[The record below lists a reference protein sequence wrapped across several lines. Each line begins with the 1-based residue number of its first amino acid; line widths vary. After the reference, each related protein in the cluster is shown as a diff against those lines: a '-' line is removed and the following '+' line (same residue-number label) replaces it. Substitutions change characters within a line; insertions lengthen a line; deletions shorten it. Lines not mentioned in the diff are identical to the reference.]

1 MENKDV
7 PLFYL
12 IFLASLT
19 NVITQFSYPAQKSL
33 SRYSFT
39 VYKDKKVDGNTNM
52 VEMRTDY
59 IDYHACI
66 KACFNK
72 GIMCKSI
79 DAETQN
85 NNKFTCRFF
94 NDDSP
99 KIQQTEGFLFI
110 STKPPNCSRSC
121 SLTLDLC
128 GKCECNPSCAGRNRR
143 QHSCNCKQV
152 AGIAKSCQEHYN
164 NGFTKTGIF
173 QISPKDMAFET
184 LCEMEKLEHQNPQVI
199 VLNKN
204 KKIATINNLQK
215 EYSVY
220 FKFKPISN
228 EGFANV
234 IHFTTGVD
242 ICFYGCRIPSVFI
255 EPAGELYISSAIN
268 DNYDYVV
275 RTSKIPLN
283 QWSSIQISQTQS
295 SGSYIYTVYLNG
307 QTITSVFNLKP
318 QIFPNVN
325 VYATDPWWNGAV
337 GFIKDLKIISGNDDL
352 LKVDEHM
359 LIQNNL
365 ITSIPLLEKEY
376 SVSFKLKPESYFQFF
391 RNVIHLTTGDDYGK
405 YGSRTPAVFVYP
417 NSLGLQIASAV
428 NGNNNYNFLTQ
439 PLSLNEWSSIK
450 ISQTQLNETYMYTA
464 YLNELM
470 IYSTKND
477 MPQTFSNVLVYAA
490 NPWNIALDG
499 FIKDFK
505 ITNGKNI
512 VQLNKDTWIPIMT
525 RFASWGPMFWD
536 RTFEAYENGFGLINQ
551 QWIGLKKLN
560 QLTSTFFSDMR
571 VDYFVSED
579 IRLSTMYYNVIVGSS
594 NDKYVFSYDKYD
606 PKGLIEPDQLNAKG
620 KKFLEC
626 SMWWTDICDKTRFP
640 TSTNYI
646 SFGSSQQL
654 VSIQFLLRTKKY
666 RA

>member
-1 MENKDV
+1 M
-7 PLFYL
+7 LLYI
-12 IFLASLT
+12 IFLTSLT
-19 NVITQFSYPAQKSL
+19 NVITQFSYPMQKS

-39 VYKDKKVDGNTNM
+39 VYKDKKVDGSTNM

-66 KACFNK
+66 TACFNI
-72 GIMCKSI
+72 GIICKSI
-79 DAETQN
+79 EGEIQN

-99 KIQQTEGFLFI
+99 KVKRTEGFLFI
-110 STKPPNCSRSC
+110 STKPPNCSQSC
-121 SLTLDLC
+121 SLKLDSC
-128 GKCECNPSCAGRNRR
+128 GKCDCNPSCAGRNRR
-143 QHSCNCKQV
+143 QHNCNCKTA
-152 AGIAKSCQEHYN
+152 AGIAKSCQEHYD

-173 QISPKDMAFET
+173 QISPKDLVFET
-184 LCEMEKLEHQNPQVI
+184 LCEMEKFEHQNPQVI
-199 VLNKN
+199 VLNEN

-255 EPAGELYISSAIN
+255 ESTGELYISSAIN

-337 GFIKDLKIISGNDDL
+337 GFIKDLKILNGND
-352 LKVDEHM
+352 
-359 LIQNNL
+359 
-365 ITSIPLLEKEY
+365 
-376 SVSFKLKPESYFQFF
+376 
-391 RNVIHLTTGDDYGK
+391 
-405 YGSRTPAVFVYP
+405 
-417 NSLGLQIASAV
+417 
-428 NGNNNYNFLTQ
+428 
-439 PLSLNEWSSIK
+439 
-450 ISQTQLNETYMYTA
+450 
-464 YLNELM
+464 
-470 IYSTKND
+470 
-477 MPQTFSNVLVYAA
+477 
-490 NPWNIALDG
+490 
-499 FIKDFK
+499 
-505 ITNGKNI
+505 I
-512 VQLNKDTWIPIMT
+512 VQLHKDAWIPIMT
-525 RFASWGPMFWD
+525 RFSSWEPTFWD
-536 RTFEAYENGFGLINQ
+536 KTFKAYEDGFGLINQ

-560 QLTSTFFSDMR
+560 QLTSTFFTDMR
-571 VDYFVSED
+571 VEYFISKD
-579 IRLSTMYYNVIVGSS
+579 IKLSTMYYNVIVGSS
-594 NDKYVFSYDKYD
+594 NDNYVLNYDRYD
-606 PKGLIEPDQLNAKG
+606 PKGLIEPDQLNANG

-626 SMWWTDICDKTRFP
+626 SIWWTDICDKTIFP

-646 SFGSSQQL
+646 FFGSYRQW

>member
-1 MENKDV
+1 M
-7 PLFYL
+7 LLYI
-12 IFLASLT
+12 IFLTSLT
-19 NVITQFSYPAQKSL
+19 NVITQFSYPMQKS

-39 VYKDKKVDGNTNM
+39 VYKDKKVDGSTNM

-66 KACFNK
+66 TACFNI
-72 GIMCKSI
+72 GIICKSI
-79 DAETQN
+79 EGEIQN

-99 KIQQTEGFLFI
+99 KVKRTEGFLFI
-110 STKPPNCSRSC
+110 STKPPNCSQSC
-121 SLTLDLC
+121 SLKLDSC
-128 GKCECNPSCAGRNRR
+128 GKCDCNPSCAGRNRR
-143 QHSCNCKQV
+143 QHNCNCKTA
-152 AGIAKSCQEHYN
+152 AGIAKSCQEHYD

-173 QISPKDMAFET
+173 QISPKDLVFET
-184 LCEMEKLEHQNPQVI
+184 LCEMEKFEHQNPQVI
-199 VLNKN
+199 VLNEN

-255 EPAGELYISSAIN
+255 ESTGELYISSAIN

-337 GFIKDLKIISGNDDL
+337 GFIKDLKILNGNDTVDL
-352 LKVDEHM
+352 LNVDGHM
-359 LIQNNL
+359 LIRDNL

-376 SVSFKLKPESYFQFF
+376 SISFKLKPETFSQVWT
-391 RNVIHLTTGDDYGK
+391 NVIHLTTGDNYGK
-405 YGSRTPAVFVYP
+405 YGSRIPAIFGNP
-417 NSLGLQIASAV
+417 STLGSLQIASAV
-428 NGNNNYNFLTQ
+428 NGNSNYNFITQ
-439 PLSLNEWSSIK
+439 PLPLNEWSSIK
-450 ISQTQLNETYMYTA
+450 ISQKQLNETYMYTV

-470 IYSTKND
+470 ICNIKNI
-477 MPQTFSNVLVYAA
+477 MPQSFSNVLVYAA
-490 NPWNIALDG
+490 NPWSTAQDG

-505 ITNGKNI
+505 ITNGNNI
-512 VQLNKDTWIPIMT
+512 
-525 RFASWGPMFWD
+525 
-536 RTFEAYENGFGLINQ
+536 
-551 QWIGLKKLN
+551 
-560 QLTSTFFSDMR
+560 
-571 VDYFVSED
+571 
-579 IRLSTMYYNVIVGSS
+579 
-594 NDKYVFSYDKYD
+594 
-606 PKGLIEPDQLNAKG
+606 IEPDQLNANG

-626 SMWWTDICDKTRFP
+626 SIWWTDICDKTIFP

-646 SFGSSQQL
+646 FFGSYRQW